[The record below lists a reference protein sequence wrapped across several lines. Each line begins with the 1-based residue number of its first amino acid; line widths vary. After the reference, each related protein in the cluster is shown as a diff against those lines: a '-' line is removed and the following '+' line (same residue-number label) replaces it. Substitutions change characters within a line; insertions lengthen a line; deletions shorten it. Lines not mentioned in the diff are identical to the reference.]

1 MTRWLAAV
9 AAAALG
15 GFAMGDAAAELRA
28 GAARASINPLEARIP
43 TQLGGYGERA
53 GRPATGTHDT
63 IFAKAVVFEH
73 AGARSALVS
82 LDVCHQ
88 PRALVERALAK
99 AEVPG
104 LTFENTLFSATHT
117 HAGLEGMSMD
127 PRNIANNPN
136 IGIFDERI
144 LEFVADR
151 VAGALREAAAALRP
165 VRAGAGAVALPGM
178 NRNRRDGSQPTDE
191 DMTVLR
197 LDTEDGRPYVV
208 LVNYAA
214 HGTIMTADIMQVSG
228 GWPGVM
234 QRTVEE
240 LMGDDATCL
249 YVNGAE
255 GDVAPT
261 GYHGGSRWEMAEQYG
276 RRAGIAAWRV
286 AGAVRTRP
294 VGVFRVITRVMDLPP
309 QRPAPDFLK
318 IAGDEYKVDEAQL
331 SLLLGVLFP
340 SQAPLY
346 GLRVDGFAMITYP
359 GEPITAIGLA
369 GKAALRAGGI
379 PYPAVGALTNDLIGY
394 ILTAEEYAKSGY
406 EVTASF
412 YGDGLGAVVMEHA
425 AALAA
430 QLAE

>member
-1 MTRWLAAV
+1 MKRY
-9 AAAALG
+9 AAALLLAAG
-15 GFAMGDAAAELRA
+15 GLAMGEAGAELRA
-28 GAARASINPLEARIP
+28 GAARASINPVEARLP
-43 TQLGGYGERA
+43 AQLGGYGERQ
-53 GRPATGTHDT
+53 GKPATGTHDT
-63 IFAKAVVFEH
+63 IQAKAVIFEH
-73 AGARSALVS
+73 DGARSALVA

-99 AEVPG
+99 AGVPG
-104 LTFENTLFSATHT
+104 LAFENTLFVASHT

-136 IGIFDERI
+136 IGIFDEQI
-144 LEFVADR
+144 LEFVAER
-151 VAGALREAAAALRP
+151 VAGALREAAGALRP
-165 VRAGAGAVALPGM
+165 VRAGVGAVTLPGM
-178 NRNRRDGSQPTDE
+178 NRNRRHNDAPTDQ

-214 HGTIMTADIMQVSG
+214 HGTIMTPEIMQVSG

-240 LMGDDATCL
+240 LIGGDVTCL

-255 GDVAPT
+255 GDVAPA

-286 AGAVRTRP
+286 FEAVRTEP
-294 VGVFRVITRVMDLPP
+294 VAVFRVLTRVMDLPP

-318 IAGDEYKVDEAQL
+318 IAGEEYQVDEAQL
-331 SLLLGVLFP
+331 SMLLGVLFP
-340 SQAPLY
+340 AQAPLY
-346 GLRVDGFAMITYP
+346 GFRVNDFAMITYP
-359 GEPITAIGLA
+359 GEPITAIGLHA
-369 GKAALRAGGI
+369 KAALRAGGI
-379 PYPAVGALTNDLIGY
+379 RYPAVGALTNDLIGY
-394 ILTAEEYAKSGY
+394 ILTAEEYAQSGY

-412 YGDGLGAVVMEHA
+412 YGDGLGAVVVAEA